1 MNGVDLCQHE
11 SVSSEREFNE
21 YLSEV
26 TESADVQRGTPLP
39 LGVYAYDGGV
49 NFALF
54 SRHATRVR
62 LELFT
67 CASDSTPERIIDL
80 DPVRNR
86 TGDVWHAWIKG
97 IAPGQLYAYRV
108 DGPHEPGKGNR
119 FNFRRLLLDPC
130 ATALARVPS
139 WDFAVARS
147 DESAAADSDART
159 SNINDAESVPKCVVM
174 GERFDWQE
182 DRPPRHPWS
191 KTLIYETHV
200 RGFTRDVSSG
210 VQCPGTYR
218 GLTEKIPYLRDLGV
232 TAVELLP
239 VQEFNPNSLTRHD
252 PLSGRP
258 LRNYWGY
265 DPVGFFAVNGAYSS
279 AAESGRQTLEF
290 KEMVRQLHAAGIEV
304 IIDIVLDHTAEAD
317 ENGPTLCW
325 RGIDNPI
332 FYALGADKRRYIDMA
347 GAGNTVNGN
356 HPVVRDLILSAL
368 RYWVTDMHV
377 DGFRFDLTCLLG
389 RDRTGKVLHNL
400 PLLEL
405 VAEDPILRD
414 VKLVAAAWDVS
425 GAFQVKRF
433 SERRWAE
440 WNGRYRDDVRRFW
453 RGDEGMLAA
462 FASRICGSEDLY
474 AKSGKGPECG
484 INFVTSHDGFT
495 LNDLVSFQ
503 SKHNAANGEDNRDG
517 ADENYSENYGV
528 EGSSDDPG
536 VESVRQRQIK
546 NFLLTLFVSRGVP
559 MLLGGD
565 EFRRTQLGN
574 NNAYCQDN
582 ETSWYDWAR
591 LRRYPDI
598 HRFIRR
604 VAALRRA
611 YPVLARE
618 LFYTP
623 AEISWLAP
631 TLMTPDWSDPRAK
644 ALGCVIRAGGRDA
657 LYLMFNAH
665 DKPVSFVVPTAP
677 DRGRWQLAIDTSQ
690 ELPTMSDSASRSYV
704 DRTRPYLLEPR
715 SSAVLIACDSVAGA
729 GDRSSAPAAVATGG
743 CDPLIDDCAASIGG
757 EDPST
762 AYAAAMLW
770 YQGYPDP
777 PPGGG

>member
-1 MNGVDLCQHE
+1 MNDLCQHE
-11 SVSSEREFNE
+11 VVSSERNFNE

-26 TESADVQRGTPLP
+26 TETAGVQRGTPLP

-67 CASDSTPERIIDL
+67 SASDSTPGRIIDL

-97 IAPGQLYAYRV
+97 IATGQLYDYRV
-108 DGPHEPGKGNR
+108 DVPYEPGKGNR
-119 FNFRRLLLDPC
+119 FNLRKLLLDPC
-130 ATALARVPS
+130 ATALARAPS
-139 WDFAVARS
+139 WDFAAARS
-147 DESAAADSDART
+147 DESADSDART
-159 SNINDAESVPKCVVM
+159 SNIDDAKAMPKCVVT
-174 GERFDWQE
+174 GERFDWHD

-191 KTLIYETHV
+191 KTVIYETHV

-210 VQCPGTYR
+210 VRCPGTYR
-218 GLTEKIPYLRDLGV
+218 GLTEKIPYLKELGV

-239 VQEFNPNSLTRHD
+239 VQEFNPNTLSRRDLQ
-252 PLSGRP
+252 SGRP

-265 DPVGFFAVNGAYSS
+265 DPVAFFAVSGAYSS
-279 AAESGRQTLEF
+279 AAEAGQQTLEF
-290 KEMVRQLHAAGIEV
+290 KEMVRRLHAAGIEV

-317 ENGPTLCW
+317 EHGATLCW
-325 RGIDNPI
+325 P
-332 FYALGADKRRYIDMA
+332 A
-347 GAGNTVNGN
+347 
-356 HPVVRDLILSAL
+356 VRDLILSAL

-389 RDRTGKVLHNL
+389 RDATGKVLHNL
-400 PLLEL
+400 PLLEQI
-405 VAEDPILRD
+405 AEDPILRD
-414 VKLVAAAWDVS
+414 AKLVAAAWDVA
-425 GAFQVKRF
+425 GAYQVGGF

-440 WNGRYRDDVRRFW
+440 WNGCYRDDVRRFW
-453 RGDEGMLAA
+453 RGDDGMLCA
-462 FASRICGSEDLY
+462 FASRICGSADLY
-474 AKSGKGPECG
+474 AKSGKGPECS
-484 INFVTSHDGFT
+484 INFVTCHDGFT

-503 SKHNAANGEDNRDG
+503 SKHNVANGEDNRDG
-517 ADENYSENYGV
+517 ANENFSANYGV
-528 EGSSDDPG
+528 EGSSDDPR

-546 NFLLTLFVSRGVP
+546 NFLLTLFISRGVP

-582 ETSWYDWAR
+582 ETSWYDWSR

-598 HRFIRR
+598 HRFVRR

-618 LFYTP
+618 RFYTP
-623 AEISWLAP
+623 AEISWFAA
-631 TLMTPDWSDPRAK
+631 TLKTPDWSDPRAK
-644 ALGCVIRAGGRDA
+644 ALGCLIRGAGRDA

-665 DKPVSFVVPTAP
+665 DKPVSFTIPAAP

-690 ELPTMSDSASRSYV
+690 ELPTMSDSISGSCV
-704 DRTRPYLLEPR
+704 DRTRPYVLEPH
-715 SSAVLIACDSVAGA
+715 SSAVLIACGSVAGA
-729 GDRSSAPAAVATGG
+729 GDSPIAPAAVATGG
-743 CDPLIDDCAASIGG
+743 CDSLIDHCATSIGG

-770 YQGYPDP
+770 YQGYPGP

>member
-11 SVSSEREFNE
+11 AASGEREFNE

-67 CASDSTPERIIDL
+67 GASDSTPEGVIDL

-108 DGPHEPGKGNR
+108 DGPHEPGKGDR
-119 FNFRRLLLDPC
+119 FNFLKLVLDPC
-130 ATALARVPS
+130 ATALAREPS
-139 WDFAVARS
+139 TAMS
-147 DESAAADSDART
+147 
-159 SNINDAESVPKCVVM
+159 KCVVT
-174 GERFDWQE
+174 GERFDWQD

-191 KTLIYETHV
+191 KTVIYETHV

-218 GLTEKIPYLRDLGV
+218 GLVEKIPYLKELGV

-239 VQEFNPNSLTRHD
+239 VQEFNPNALTRRD
-252 PLSGRP
+252 PQSGRP

-265 DPVGFFAVNGAYSS
+265 DPVAFLAVKGAYSS
-279 AAESGRQTLEF
+279 AAEPGQQTLEF

-317 ENGPTLCW
+317 EHGPTLCW
-325 RGIDNPI
+325 RGIDNP
-332 FYALGADKRRYIDMA
+332 
-347 GAGNTVNGN
+347 
-356 HPVVRDLILSAL
+356 ILSAL

-389 RDRTGKVLHNL
+389 RDWTGKVLHNL
-400 PLLEL
+400 PLLEQI
-405 VAEDPILRD
+405 AEDPILRD
-414 VKLVAAAWDVS
+414 VKLVAAAWGVS
-425 GAFQVKRF
+425 GAYQVGSF
-433 SERRWAE
+433 SGQRWAE

-453 RGDEGMLAA
+453 RGDDGMLPA

-474 AKSGKGPECG
+474 AKSGKGPECS
-484 INFVTSHDGFT
+484 INFVTCHEGFT

-503 SKHNAANGEDNRDG
+503 FKHNVANGEDNRDG
-517 ADENYSENYGV
+517 ADENYSANYGV
-528 EGSSDDPG
+528 EGSSDDPR

-546 NFLLTLFVSRGVP
+546 NFLLTLFISRGVP

-582 ETSWYDWAR
+582 ETSWYDWSR

-598 HRFIRR
+598 HRFVRR

-618 LFYTP
+618 RFYTP
-623 AEISWLAP
+623 AEINWFAP
-631 TLMTPDWSDPRAK
+631 TLTTPDWSDPRAK
-644 ALGCVIRAGGRDA
+644 ALGCLIRAGGRDA

-665 DKPVSFVVPTAP
+665 DKPVSFAVPTAP

-690 ELPTMSDSASRSYV
+690 ELPTMSDSASRLCV
-704 DRTRPYLLEPR
+704 DRTRPYVLEPH
-715 SSAVLIACDSVAGA
+715 SSAVLIACDPGAGA
-729 GDRSSAPAAVATGG
+729 GDPSSAPAAVATGG

>member
-1 MNGVDLCQHE
+1 MNGENACQHKA
-11 SVSSEREFNE
+11 VSRERKFNE

-26 TESADVQRGTPLP
+26 TETASVQRGTPLP

-67 CASDSTPERIIDL
+67 PASDSTPARIIDL

-97 IAPGQLYAYRV
+97 IAPGQRYAYRV
-108 DGPHEPGKGNR
+108 DGPHESGKGNC
-119 FNFRRLLLDPC
+119 FNFRKLLLDPC
-130 ATALARVPS
+130 ATALARE
-139 WDFAVARS
+139 A
-147 DESAAADSDART
+147 T
-159 SNINDAESVPKCVVM
+159 PKCVVT
-174 GERFDWQE
+174 GERFDWHD

-191 KTLIYETHV
+191 KTVIYETHV

-210 VQCPGTYR
+210 VQFPGTYR
-218 GLTEKIPYLRDLGV
+218 GLTEKIPYLKELGV

-239 VQEFNPNSLTRHD
+239 VQEFNPNALTRRD
-252 PLSGRP
+252 PQSGRP

-265 DPVGFFAVNGAYSS
+265 DPVAFFAVNGAYSS
-279 AAESGRQTLEF
+279 VVESGQQTLEF

-304 IIDIVLDHTAEAD
+304 IIDIALDHAAEAD
-317 ENGPTLCW
+317 EHGPALCW
-325 RGIDNPI
+325 P
-332 FYALGADKRRYIDMA
+332 A
-347 GAGNTVNGN
+347 
-356 HPVVRDLILSAL
+356 VRDLILSAL

-389 RDRTGKVLHNL
+389 RDATGKVLHNV
-400 PLLEL
+400 PLLEQI
-405 VAEDPILRD
+405 AEDPILRD
-414 VKLVAAAWDVS
+414 AKLVAAAWDVA
-425 GAFQVKRF
+425 GAYQVGSF

-453 RGDEGMLAA
+453 RGDESMLAA

-517 ADENYSENYGV
+517 ADENFSANYGV
-528 EGSSDDPG
+528 EGSSDDPR

-546 NFLLTLFVSRGVP
+546 NFLLTLFISRGVP

-582 ETSWYDWAR
+582 ETSWYDWSR

-598 HRFIRR
+598 HRFVRR

-618 LFYTP
+618 RFYTR
-623 AEISWLAP
+623 AEISWFAA
-631 TLMTPDWSDPRAK
+631 TLETPDWSDPRAK
-644 ALGCVIRAGGRDA
+644 SLGCLIRAAGRDA

-665 DKPVSFVVPTAP
+665 DQPVSFTIPAAP

-690 ELPTMSDSASRSYV
+690 ELPTMPDSTPGSCV
-704 DRTRPYLLEPR
+704 DRTRPYVLEPH
-715 SSAVLIACDSVAGA
+715 SSAVLIACDSVE
-729 GDRSSAPAAVATGG
+729 GG
-743 CDPLIDDCAASIGG
+743 
-757 EDPST
+757 
-762 AYAAAMLW
+762 
-770 YQGYPDP
+770 
-777 PPGGG
+777 